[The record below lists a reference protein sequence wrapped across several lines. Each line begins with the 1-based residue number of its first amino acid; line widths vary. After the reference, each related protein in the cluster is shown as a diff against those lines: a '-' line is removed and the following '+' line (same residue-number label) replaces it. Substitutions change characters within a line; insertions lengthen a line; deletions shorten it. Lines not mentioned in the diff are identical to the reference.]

1 MLNKLDRD
9 FGFWGLLR
17 FALPSIVM
25 MVFMSLYT
33 VVDGFFIARFVGPD
47 ALSATNI
54 IYPVINV
61 VLAAGIML
69 ATGGSALVA
78 RRMGEGDERGARESF
93 TFLMLCGAGI
103 GVAFALAG
111 LFLPEPLS
119 RLLGAS
125 DRLIVYSVDYLRIL
139 LLFAPAYM
147 LQLMFQSFFVAAGKP
162 GLGLVLTVG
171 AGVANGVLDYVF
183 IVPLGMGIQGAAL
196 ATVTGY
202 LVPAVY
208 GVFFFLLRRKGLRFI
223 RPRVDWRMLGK
234 SCFNGSSEM
243 VTNLA
248 NGVITFLFNALMLRM
263 LGEDGVAA
271 ITIVLYAQFLLTAL
285 YMGFS
290 MGVAPVIS
298 FNHGAE
304 RFDRL
309 RRTFKHCMVVVAASS
324 AAVFAFALA
333 ASGAIVSIFSPEGT
347 TVYALARHGFL
358 RFSPAFLFAG
368 FNMFA
373 SALFTAFSDG
383 KTSAI
388 ISFARTFAFILLGLL
403 FLPRLM
409 GVDGVWSAVPF
420 AEICAAA
427 LSALFLWG
435 KRQAYHYA

>member
-103 GVAFALAG
+103 GVAFALVG

-162 GLGLVLTVG
+162 GDGRAAWDIAVSHPDG
-171 AGVANGVLDYVF
+171 GVLCV
-183 IVPLGMGIQGAAL
+183 VPVADGCA
-196 ATVTGY
+196 VTSG
-202 LVPAVY
+202 
-208 GVFFFLLRRKGLRFI
+208 
-223 RPRVDWRMLGK
+223 
-234 SCFNGSSEM
+234 GSQ
-243 VTNLA
+243 
-248 NGVITFLFNALMLRM
+248 R
-263 LGEDGVAA
+263 
-271 ITIVLYAQFLLTAL
+271 Y
-285 YMGFS
+285 
-290 MGVAPVIS
+290 
-298 FNHGAE
+298 
-304 RFDRL
+304 
-309 RRTFKHCMVVVAASS
+309 
-324 AAVFAFALA
+324 
-333 ASGAIVSIFSPEGT
+333 
-347 TVYALARHGFL
+347 
-358 RFSPAFLFAG
+358 
-368 FNMFA
+368 
-373 SALFTAFSDG
+373 FT
-383 KTSAI
+383 
-388 ISFARTFAFILLGLL
+388 
-403 FLPRLM
+403 
-409 GVDGVWSAVPF
+409 VDGVRYHHIIDPDTLYPANLYRQTTVF
-420 AEICAAA
+420 CAD
-427 LSALFLWG
+427 SALADWLSTSAFLLEYEDSRALVESMGAKGIWILPDG
-435 KRQAYHYA
+435 EVRASDGLLPNE